1 MLRRNNGYVPD
12 ILDCLANLSN
22 DEVLTPP
29 KVASAMLDMLPQ
41 EVFQSTETTFLDPF
55 TKSGVFLREITKRLL
70 ANQVPNYAATSNE
83 IEMLTKEAIQNAV
96 STGKL
101 DLNDKDYEEKA
112 RALGDAAIKNS
123 PKAIYYISFE
133 KDLQAALDHILTKQV
148 FGIAITELTAQLSR
162 RSLYCSKNAA
172 GKYSVAGNAFGNIEE
187 GNIRFVP
194 MKHTWQNGSCIYCG
208 ASASNLDRPDEYES
222 HAYEFIHREN
232 LEEIFMGFQ
241 FTVVCG
247 NPPYQLSDGGNKASA
262 KPIYHLFVEQAMRL
276 QPRYLSMIIPARW
289 YSGGKGLDNFRANML
304 NDKRITHLI
313 DYFDS
318 TDCFPGVDISGGVCY
333 FLWERDRKDDC
344 EIVSHLASQVTTMKR
359 ALIEN
364 NEDTFIRFNEA
375 MSILNKVRS
384 MEEPSFS
391 EYISSRKPF
400 GLDTSTN
407 VFENKNITS
416 AVNVYAY
423 PKNGYIGR
431 EQITQHQEWI
441 DKIKVCISY
450 AYGERGDFPYWVI
463 GKPFVAPV
471 GSCCTETYLVI
482 RTFNPKE
489 EYKANNVVSYMNT
502 RFFRFLVLLK
512 KNTQHATKQVYSF
525 VPDQDFSKPWS
536 DDELYKK
543 YHITKEEIN
552 FIESLVKP
560 ME

>member
-70 ANQVPNYAATSNE
+70 ANQVPNYVATSNE

-96 STGKL
+96 SSGKL

-123 PKAIYYISFE
+123 PKATYYMSFE

-172 GKYSVAGNAFGNIEE
+172 GKYSVTGNAFCNIEE

-194 MKHTWQNGSCIYCG
+194 MKHTWRNGSCIYCG

-247 NPPYQLSDGGNKASA
+247 NPPYQLEDEGAFASA
-262 KPIYHLFVEQAMRL
+262 SPIYHKFVQQAMRL
-276 QPRYLSMIIPARW
+276 NPKYLTMIIPSRW
-289 YSGGKGLDNFRANML
+289 FSGGKGLDEFRNAML
-304 NDKRITHLI
+304 HDDRIRILH
-313 DYFDS
+313 DYPIGG
-318 TDCFPGVDISGGVCY
+318 DCFPGIRLAGGVCY
-333 FLWERDRKDDC
+333 FLWCRDERGTCNVFNHSNGDIQSSMTRP
-344 EIVSHLASQVTTMKR
+344 L
-359 ALIEN
+359 L
-364 NEDTFIRFNEA
+364 EDGADSFIRMNQA
-375 MSILNKVRS
+375 VSIFRKVHAFH
-384 MEEPSFS
+384 EDSFAS
-391 EYISSRKPF
+391 LVSSRKPF
-400 GLDTSTN
+400 GLPTDFFANPAKYGLPDVDDEPTATSKYRILG
-407 VFENKNITS
+407 VHKYKEVCK
-416 AVNVYAY
+416 YANYGY
-423 PKNGYIGR
+423 PFPTG
-431 EQITQHQEWI
+431 I
-441 DKIKVCISY
+441 DKLDKYKV
-450 AYGERGDFPYWVI
+450 
-463 GKPFVAPV
+463 FVARALDAGFDMTKERLKPV
-471 GSCCTETYLVI
+471 LGLPNDACTEKYLV
-482 RTFNPKE
+482 
-489 EYKANNVVSYMNT
+489 VGG
-502 RFFRFLVLLK
+502 
-512 KNTQHATKQVYSF
+512 
-525 VPDQDFSKPWS
+525 
-536 DDELYKK
+536 
-543 YHITKEEIN
+543 
-552 FIESLVKP
+552 
-560 ME
+560 